1 MNGTITPC
9 MGCMERKVGCHSSCE
24 AFREWNEKHQAERQK
39 RSAIKNINREF
50 ADYKK
55 DTYDKMTSRGAA
67 HYRQKKE
74 KGIRKDVDTGRMED
88 N

>member
-1 MNGTITPC
+1 MNSTMTPC

-24 AFREWNEKHQAERQK
+24 AFREWNEMRQAERQK
-39 RSAIKNINREF
+39 RRDAKKIRQEF

-55 DTYDKMTSRGAA
+55 NTYDKMTSRGAA

-74 KGIRKDVDTGRMED
+74 KGIRRVQDD
-88 N
+88 